1 MKEER
6 ITAKA
11 ARRLADNSPFLI
23 NKTLERIHAAA
34 DEGLTMVCVYI
45 GDEHSED
52 NLSKTIGSLQ
62 YLGFTTTLTHV
73 DADEDADP
81 DCLEIRW

>member
-1 MKEER
+1 MKDER

-11 ARRLADNSPFLI
+11 ARKIADNSSFLI
-23 NKTLERIHAAA
+23 DSTLDRIQDAA
-34 DEGLTMVCVYI
+34 DEGLTMICVYI
-45 GDEHSED
+45 GDERSED
-52 NLSKTIGSLQ
+52 NLSKTIESLQ